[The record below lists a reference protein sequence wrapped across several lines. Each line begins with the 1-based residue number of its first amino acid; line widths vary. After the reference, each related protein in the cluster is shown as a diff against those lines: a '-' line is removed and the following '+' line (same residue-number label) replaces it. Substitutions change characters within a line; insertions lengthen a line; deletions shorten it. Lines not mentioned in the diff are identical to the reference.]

1 MTLNRICQAAL
12 MGGVAVVLL
21 ATGARAH
28 EGENHDARPTEAAR
42 GAAASPP
49 GQTASP
55 SPSQARLSASSDTFE
70 LVGVLQGRTLTLW
83 LDRYADNTP
92 VLGARL
98 RMDIAGQVIDA
109 RADGEV
115 YRIELPSAIGPGSVP
130 VVATIVTPDT
140 SDLLTAEL
148 LVPKPGAQPPA
159 PDGASALDAA
169 VTSSRVLLD
178 RMPVSA
184 LLLGAATAILT
195 GVIGWL
201 IGRRRSG
208 AKS

>member
-1 MTLNRICQAAL
+1 MTMNRICQAAL
-12 MGGVAVVLL
+12 MGVVAVVLL

-28 EGENHDARPTEAAR
+28 EGENHDARPPEAMR
-42 GAAASPP
+42 GAAAS
-49 GQTASP
+49 ASVP
-55 SPSQARLSASSDTFE
+55 LPSQARLSASSETFE

-83 LDRYADNTP
+83 LDRFADNTP
-92 VLGARL
+92 VVGARL
-98 RMDIAGQVIDA
+98 RMDIAGQVIEA
-109 RADGEV
+109 AADGEV
-115 YRIELPSAIGPGSVP
+115 YRIELPTAIDPGSLP

-159 PDGASALDAA
+159 PDGASAPDAA

-178 RMPVSA
+178 RMPASA

>member
-1 MTLNRICQAAL
+1 MTMNRICQAAL
-12 MGGVAVVLL
+12 MGVMGVMAVLLL

-28 EGENHDARPTEAAR
+28 EGENHDARPTEAMR
-42 GAAASPP
+42 GAAASAP
-49 GQTASP
+49 SP
-55 SPSQARLSASSDTFE
+55 SPSQARLSASSETFE
-70 LVGVLQGRTLTLW
+70 LVGVLQGRMLTLW
-83 LDRYADNTP
+83 LDRSADNTP
-92 VLGARL
+92 VLGARV
-98 RMDIAGQVIDA
+98 RMDMAGQVIEA

-140 SDLLTAEL
+140 SDLLTADL
-148 LVPKPGAQPPA
+148 LIPKPGSQPPA
-159 PDGASALDAA
+159 PDGASAPDAA
-169 VTSSRVLLD
+169 LTSSRVLLE
-178 RMPVSA
+178 RMPVAA
-184 LLLGAATAILT
+184 LLLGAATAMLT